1 MPSKIEIGLDVVS
14 VITLMIISAG
24 MIKEYLYYKMFGI
37 RIFSFLSI
45 DEIIIS
51 FADNLLYYSL
61 ILISSA
67 FFLISFIANCEALLH
82 SISSLSLISRVIEY
96 FGKNLPALFITI
108 MLNAAIWLFGYLRK
122 NIHWFETLLNIVLS
136 WIAFWLLPI
145 LLFEIRISTDISS
158 SGMSNYYIIII
169 AISLALYSI
178 MSAFNE
184 AYKVKHYKHYQGT
197 EVELEDEI
205 ITSDDEYYYVG
216 HSKNYI
222 FFFDPEVKAAEVW
235 PIATVKRFRFIK

>member
-1 MPSKIEIGLDVVS
+1 MSSQIEIALDLVSVVS
-14 VITLMIISAG
+14 LMIISAG
-24 MIKEYLYYKMFGI
+24 MIKDYLYYKMFGI

-51 FADNLLYYSL
+51 FADNLLYYLL

-67 FFLISFIANCEALLH
+67 FFLISFIANSEVLLP
-82 SISSLSLISRVIEY
+82 SISHLSLISRLVEY
-96 FGKNLPALFITI
+96 FGENIPALFITI
-108 MLNAAIWLFGYLRK
+108 ALNAAILLFGYLRK
-122 NIHWFETLLNIVLS
+122 KIQWFETLLNIILS

-145 LLFEIRISTDISS
+145 ILFEFQISTDISN
-158 SGMSNYYIIII
+158 SGMSNHYIITM

-184 AYKVKHYKHYQGT
+184 AYKVKHYKHYHGT

-205 ITSDDEYYYVG
+205 ITSDDTYYYVG

-222 FFFDPEVKAAEVW
+222 FFFDSELKASEVW
-235 PIATVKRFRFIK
+235 PIATVKRFKFIK